1 MAYDTDNLFAKIIR
15 REIPSEII
23 YEDDDSLVFMDV
35 MPQSVGH
42 ALVIP
47 KAPSEML
54 LTAAPETLSLLMPIV
69 QKIAQAAMK
78 AFEAD
83 GVVVQQ
89 FNYAAAGQTIFHTHF
104 HIVPAYEGVELKRHN
119 RDMADADIL
128 KAHADK
134 YRAVL

>member
-15 REIPSEII
+15 REIPAEII
-23 YEDDDSLVFMDV
+23 YEDEDSLVFMDV
-35 MPQSVGH
+35 MPQSAGH

-54 LTAAPETLSLLMPIV
+54 LTADPETLALLMPIV
-69 QKIAQAAMK
+69 QKISQAAMK
-78 AFEAD
+78 AFKAD
-83 GVVVQQ
+83 GVVVMQ
-89 FNYAAAGQTIFHTHF
+89 FNHAAAGQTIFHTHF
-104 HIVPAYEGVELKRHN
+104 HVVPAYEGVELKRHN
-119 RDMADADIL
+119 RDMANADLL

>member
-15 REIPSEII
+15 REIPAEII
-23 YEDDDSLVFMDV
+23 YEDVDTLVFMDV
-35 MPQSVGH
+35 MPQSDGH

-54 LTAAPETLSLLMPIV
+54 LTADASTLSMLMPIV
-69 QKIAQAAMK
+69 QKIANAAMQ

-83 GVVVQQ
+83 GVMVQQ
-89 FNYAAAGQTIFHTHF
+89 FNHAAAGQTIFHTHF

-119 RDMADADIL
+119 RQMADAELL
-128 KAHADK
+128 KAHAEK